1 MENIVIFGASG
12 GAIKVAHTLRNLD
25 IDFQYFVDNDKNKW
39 GKIVEEKEVK
49 SPEVLK
55 DTTDRILIASDY
67 QDEIEQQLSEWGIL
81 NRIILKEECIFDYFD
96 KNKSEYEKYYIKDI
110 EKKTS
115 KKNVIIELADAGI
128 CLGGIETWAMMLT
141 RGLKNRKYN
150 VSLWLREQVQS
161 IPEDLKEVSTEIN
174 YDYERYKESIQETI
188 DKLIKKL
195 PCTVISNWQSQ
206 VMIAAILVKRMYP
219 EKLKLI
225 SIIHNDKKVLY
236 RRQKFMEKDTDIIF
250 GVSKKICKT
259 FIEEYNV
266 DAKKVAYKETPVK
279 FEVNKHLYQK
289 DKSKPIR
296 IGFAARISKAQKRVD
311 LLVKLINRLNE
322 EKVNFEIEIAGDGS
336 YFEKMKEGIIKD
348 KNNVKILGKI
358 PREKMQEFWNDKDIF
373 LSTSDF
379 EGASVSML
387 EAMALGVVPVVTNVS
402 GVDEFVTD
410 GTNGYISEVQN
421 IEKLIDGIKL
431 LEDDRDKL
439 EKFGENSMHIIKE
452 KCNQDD
458 YFDVFERMI

>member
-1 MENIVIFGASG
+1 
-12 GAIKVAHTLRNLD
+12 
-25 IDFQYFVDNDKNKW
+25 
-39 GKIVEEKEVK
+39 
-49 SPEVLK
+49 
-55 DTTDRILIASDY
+55 
-67 QDEIEQQLSEWGIL
+67 
-81 NRIILKEECIFDYFD
+81 
-96 KNKSEYEKYYIKDI
+96 
-110 EKKTS
+110 
-115 KKNVIIELADAGI
+115 
-128 CLGGIETWAMMLT
+128 
-141 RGLKNRKYN
+141 
-150 VSLWLREQVQS
+150 
-161 IPEDLKEVSTEIN
+161 
-174 YDYERYKESIQETI
+174 
-188 DKLIKKL
+188 
-195 PCTVISNWQSQ
+195 
-206 VMIAAILVKRMYP
+206 MIAAILVKRMYP

-250 GVSKKICKT
+250 CVSKKICKT

-322 EKVNFEIEIAGDGS
+322 KKVNFEIEIAGDGS

-421 IEKLIDGIKL
+421 IEKLIGGIKL

-439 EKFGENSMHIIKE
+439 EKFGNKSMQIIKE

-458 YFDVFERMI
+458 YLDVFERMI